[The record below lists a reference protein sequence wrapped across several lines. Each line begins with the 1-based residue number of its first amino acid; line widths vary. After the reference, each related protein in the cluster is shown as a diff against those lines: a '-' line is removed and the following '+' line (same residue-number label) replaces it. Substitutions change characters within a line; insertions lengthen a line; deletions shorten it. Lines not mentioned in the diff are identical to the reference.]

1 MSKPPH
7 GQGVVPLAI
16 QILGESKELGADQA
30 AQLLGDMGKEPD
42 LAVPALIVR
51 VHGTNGLVASAAAR
65 SLGSFPSQADII
77 VPVLLKALHDTNGII
92 SRWGPADALK
102 AIDPA
107 AAAKA
112 GIK

>member
-1 MSKPPH
+1 MSR
-7 GQGVVPLAI
+7 VAV
-16 QILGESKELGADQA
+16 QILNEPNDQVAYQA
-30 AQLLGDMGKEPD
+30 AQLLGEMGKEPD
-42 LAVPALIVR
+42 LAVPALIAS
-51 VHGTNGLVASAAAR
+51 VHGTNGLVASWAAR
-65 SLGSFPSQADII
+65 SLGNFPSQANII

-102 AIDPA
+102 AIAPA